1 MFAAALDRA
10 DAVRE
15 LLAHGADP
23 AANVEAWSTSPA

>member
-23 AANVEAWSTSPA
+23 ARTSKASTSPA